1 MNLKIKSDVIMIIFS
16 AITAVVCK
24 NPTWIVCALL
34 WIDIAVIEYC
44 NSKINDGKDEII
56 DMQEQFIDKLLN
68 ELDKRV
74 KFVYLKN
81 IKIPEYFTNPKQK
94 KFQERVEYFC
104 KNKKFKVPIVINEN
118 NELLDGYTSYLIAK
132 NFDLEIVEV
141 KEVFEKCI

>member
-1 MNLKIKSDVIMIIFS
+1 MNFKIKSDVVMIIFS
-16 AITAVVCK
+16 IIAAVVCK
-24 NPTWIVCALL
+24 NPTWIVCAFL

-44 NSKINDGKDEII
+44 DSKISDGKDEII
-56 DMQEQFIDKLLN
+56 DMQKQFIDKLLK

-81 IKIPEYFTNPKQK
+81 IKIPEHFTNPKQK

-104 KNKKFKVPIVINEN
+104 ENKKFKVPIVINEN

-132 NFDLEIVEV
+132 NFNLEIVEV
-141 KEVFEKCI
+141 KEVFEK